1 MSNINGDT
9 MVEKVEP
16 YCSIVIRCYNEEQHI
31 GRLLSGIM
39 QQTVKD
45 VEVIL
50 VDSGSTDATLSI
62 ASQFPINVVHIFPED
77 FSFGRAL
84 NKGCEAALGEFL
96 VFISAHC
103 YPVYNDWLEQLL
115 TPFTDPQVSLVYG
128 KQRGNEITQ
137 FYEHQIFASWFP
149 DKSNPR
155 QDQPFCNNANCAV
168 QRDIWERIPYDE
180 ELTGLE
186 DLDWAKKAMEMGY
199 HIAYS
204 AEAEIIHVHE
214 ETPLRVYNRHRREA
228 IALKQIFPQERF
240 TLWDF
245 IRLSAINI
253 SADCNKALKERVLCR
268 NLKSIILFRLM
279 QFSGAYKGFAQR
291 DLVSR
296 KLKQTFYYP
305 NNLKH
310 SINTKIENEREGRI
324 DYSQFEVGDANE
336 KHY

>member
-1 MSNINGDT
+1 

-16 YCSIVIRCYNEEQHI
+16 YGSIVIRCYNEEQHI

-45 VEVIL
+45 VDVIL

-62 ASQFPINVVHIFPED
+62 ASRFNVKVVHVSPDD

-84 NKGCEAALGEFL
+84 NKGCEAALGKFL

-103 YPVYNDWLEQLL
+103 YPIYNNWLEQLL
-115 TPFTDPQVSLVYG
+115 APFTDPQMALVYG
-128 KQRGNEITQ
+128 KQRGNEITR
-137 FYEHQIFASWFP
+137 FSEHEIFASWFP
-149 DKSNPR
+149 DKSNLR
-155 QDQPFCNNANCAV
+155 QDQPFCNNANCAIR
-168 QRDIWERIPYDE
+168 RDTWERIPYDE

-186 DLDWAKKAMEMGY
+186 DLDWAKKAREVGY

-204 AEAEIIHVHE
+204 PEAAIIHVHE
-214 ETPLRVYNRHRREA
+214 ETPQQIYNRYRREA
-228 IALKQIFPQERF
+228 ISLKQIFPHEQF

-245 IRLSAINI
+245 IRLSTVNI
-253 SADCNKALKERVLCR
+253 LADCSRAMKERVLLR
-268 NLKSIILFRLM
+268 NLKSIILFRYM
-279 QFSGAYKGFAQR
+279 QFWGVYKGFAQR
-291 DLVSR
+291 DIVSR
-296 KLKQTFYYP
+296 KLRQTFYYP
-305 NNLKH
+305 NDLKH

-324 DYSQFEVGDANE
+324 DYRQFEVGGANE

>member
-1 MSNINGDT
+1 MI
-9 MVEKVEP
+9 EKVKP
-16 YCSIVIRCYNEEQHI
+16 HCSIVIRCYNEEQHI

-45 VEVIL
+45 VEIIL
-50 VDSGSTDATLSI
+50 VDSGSEDATLSI
-62 ASQFPINVVHIFPED
+62 ASQFPVKVVHISPED

-84 NKGCEAALGEFL
+84 NKGCEAAFGKFL

-115 TPFTDPQVSLVYG
+115 TPFTDHQVSLVYG

-137 FYEHQIFASWFP
+137 FHEHQIFASWFP
-149 DKSNPR
+149 DKSNLR
-155 QDQPFCNNANCAV
+155 QDQPFCNNANCAIR
-168 QRDIWERIPYDE
+168 RDTWEQIPYDE

-186 DLDWAKKAMEMGY
+186 DLDWAKKAREVGY

-204 AEAEIIHVHE
+204 AEAVIIHVHE
-214 ETPLRVYNRHRREA
+214 ESPLRVYNRYRREA
-228 IALKQIFPQERF
+228 IALKQILPHERF

-253 SADCNKALKERVLCR
+253 SADCYKALKERVLCR
-268 NLKSIILFRLM
+268 NLKSIILFRYM
-279 QFSGAYKGFAQR
+279 QFWGTYRGFAQR
-291 DLVSR
+291 DVVSR
-296 KLKQTFYYP
+296 KLRQTFYYP

-310 SINTKIENEREGRI
+310 SINTKIENERRGRI
-324 DYSQFEVGDANE
+324 DYRQFEVGGANE